1 MHRGN
6 SGFIGILKEPTTS
19 SAYGIN
25 SLSIQQES
33 KLAGV
38 WPGAV
43 TVPNAP
49 TIGTAT
55 ATGTTTATVAFTA
68 PGNNGGATITS
79 YTATSNPD
87 GITGTLNQA
96 GNGTITISGLRS
108 GINYTFTVTATNS
121 AGTSASS
128 LSSNQI
134 TTYSVPVNTVAPLV
148 TGSATFGSTLNTS
161 TGTWTGNPASFTY
174 SYFWRRQGNIISG
187 ANSSSYTITRTDIGS
202 GTYISSEV
210 RATNA
215 GGTSFAFSSNIIGP
229 PIEALVPGAPT
240 IGTAQLT
247 GSTTA
252 TVSFTAPA
260 SDGGSTIINYF
271 AVSTPD
277 NITGFLSQAGNG
289 TITVN
294 GLNPGRNYTFVVYA
308 QNAAGDGPN
317 SGSSN
322 QVTTPSSSVTAN
334 SVSIFGGGGGGASRP
349 RGGGGG
355 AGQYVVLTDQTFSV
369 GTLYQFTVGPGGGS
383 NQNGGNST
391 WNGTV
396 ALAGRGGNVGVTN
409 SVGGRGG
416 NNGDGTK
423 TGGSGGTG
431 NGGGG
436 GGGGGWI
443 GAGANG
449 VAGTSGN
456 NGGAGGS
463 GSTDQYTGISFG
475 GGGGGGSSVTNRQ
488 GAGGS
493 GGGGAGGS
501 GSASNGSNATGLA
514 SGGGGASGG
523 TGGSG
528 GSGFRGGIYLRL
540 ATSANYEI
548 LTAGQ
553 GFVTSGSGTS
563 IDLTN
568 TSYINYY
575 LRFV

>member
-33 KLAGV
+33 QLAGV

-174 SYFWRRQGNIISG
+174 AYFWRRQGTIISG
-187 ANSSSYTITRTDIGS
+187 ANSSSYTITRTDIGD
-202 GTYISSEV
+202 GTYISCEV

-215 GGTSFAFSSNIIGP
+215 GGTGYAFSNNIGP
-229 PIEALVPGAPT
+229 PITALVPGAPT

-271 AVSTPD
+271 AVSTPG
-277 NITGFLSQAGNG
+277 NITGFISQAGSG
-289 TITVN
+289 TITVS
-294 GLNPGRNYTFVVYA
+294 GLSAGTNYTFVVYA
-308 QNAAGDGPN
+308 QNGVGNSPN

-334 SVSIFGGGGGGASRP
+334 SISIFGGGGGGASGP

-355 AGQYVVLTDQTFSV
+355 AGQFVALTNQTFSV
-369 GTLYQFTVGPGGGS
+369 GTLYQFTVG
-383 NQNGGNST
+383 NGGPSNGNGGPST

-396 ALAGRGGNVGVTN
+396 AGQGRGGVNGITN
-409 SVGGRGG
+409 STGGRGG

-449 VAGTSGN
+449 ATSATN
-456 NGGAGGS
+456 YGGAGGS
-463 GSTDQYTGISFG
+463 GTTDSYTGLSFG
-475 GGGGGGSSVTNRQ
+475 GGGGGGSSVAGRQ

-493 GGGGAGGS
+493 GGGGAGGGGTNVS
-501 GSASNGSNATGLA
+501 GSAATGLA

-523 TGGSG
+523 TSNNGGA
-528 GSGFRGGIYLRL
+528 GFRGGIYLRL
-540 ATSANYEI
+540 ASSANYQI

-553 GFVTSGSGTS
+553 GLVTSGSGTS

-575 LRFV
+575 LKFV